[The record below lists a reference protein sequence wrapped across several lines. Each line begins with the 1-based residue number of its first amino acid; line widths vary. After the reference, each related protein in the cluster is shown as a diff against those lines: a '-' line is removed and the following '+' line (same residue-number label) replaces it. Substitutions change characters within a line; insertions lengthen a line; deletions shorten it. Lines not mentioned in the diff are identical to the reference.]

1 MKKTKVFISHSSID
15 TWVATQIAKQVQ
27 KTGADTFLDEA
38 DIEHGDD
45 FDNKI
50 VDASKQCTELLLL
63 LTPWS
68 VQRPYIWLEI
78 GFFRYDNKRIVGIL
92 HGLEP
97 EDISGDP
104 RIPVLL
110 KKIDLVDI
118 NDIESYFSQL
128 HRRVTLVGDSHK
140 NEI

>member
-1 MKKTKVFISHSSID
+1 MD
-15 TWVATQIAKQVQ
+15 TWVAAQIAIHIKH
-27 KTGADTFLDEA
+27 TGADTFLDEA

-45 FDNKI
+45 FDNEIIK
-50 VDASKQCTELLLL
+50 ASKRCTELLLL

-68 VQRPYIWLEI
+68 VARPYIWLEI
-78 GFFRYDNKRIVGIL
+78 GFFRYDNKRIVGVL
-92 HGLEP
+92 HGLKP

-118 NDIESYFSQL
+118 NEIESYFYQL
-128 HRRVTLVGDSHK
+128 DRRVKATAESDY
-140 NEI
+140 E